1 MDEYLEK
8 LLLDSDGL
16 TNNTKKM
23 SKFFNNSSMS
33 RLLDVFLDN
42 PSLKMNIMDVL
53 AVSGLSRKAI
63 QVNIPL
69 LLENNMIIEEQCKT
83 YKFYIL
89 NTKNSLVKQISQ
101 FRNIL
106 LVNNVFIPKTPS
118 GKKKQTGRVNTKL
131 QKNRSPRKSKKVSR
145 QF

>member
-1 MDEYLEK
+1 MNEYLEK

-16 TNNTKKM
+16 TNDNKKM

-42 PSLKMNIMDVL
+42 PNLKMNIMNVLDV
-53 AVSGLSRKAI
+53 AGLSRKAI

-69 LLENNMIIEEQCKT
+69 LLENDMIIEEQYKI
-83 YKFYIL
+83 YKFYKL
-89 NTKNSLVKQISQ
+89 NTNNSLVKQISQ

-106 LVNNVFIPKTPS
+106 LVNNVFIPKIPATR
-118 GKKKQTGRVNTKL
+118 KKKQNRRVNTKL
-131 QKNRSPRKSKKVSR
+131 QKNRSPRKSKKISR
-145 QF
+145 